1 MNFLPGPNY
10 KYWDERY
17 LYITDN
23 VYCTNVNLKDVSY
36 DNYERYLFYTLP
48 DTYLLMNHYF
58 SEIMYSVFKVV
69 YSPDFHREIA
79 DRIKL

>member
-10 KYWDERY
+10 KYWNEKY

-36 DNYERYLFYTLP
+36 GNYERYLFYTLP
-48 DTYLLMNHYF
+48 DTYLLTNNYF
-58 SEIMYSVFKVV
+58 SEVVYKIFHVV
-69 YSPDFHREIA
+69 YSPEFHREIA
-79 DRIKL
+79 DRLKI